1 MSFDTRPGTRGARQP
16 HGRVM
21 KWMNGLMARR
31 IRRQPQ
37 SKFMGFN
44 ALVMTTVGRKSGL
57 ERTTPVGWFP
67 GTDGS
72 WLIVA
77 SAAGAPGNPA
87 WYYNLAAHPDKVR
100 IDVDG
105 RTIDVRAEQLH
116 GPERAEAWEQIT
128 TAAPRFAQYQVKT
141 DRELPIIR
149 LTPRH

>member
-1 MSFDTRPGTRGARQP
+1 MSFDTQPGTRGARQP
-16 HGRVM
+16 KGRVM
-21 KWMNGLMARR
+21 SWMNRLMARR
-31 IRRQPQ
+31 VRRRGA
-37 SKFMGFN
+37 KFLGFN
-44 ALVMTTVGRKSGL
+44 AMALITVGRKSGL

-72 WLIVA
+72 WLVVA

-87 WYYNLAAHPDKVR
+87 WYYNLAAHPDQVR

-105 RTIDVRAEQLH
+105 KTVDVRAEQLH

-128 TAAPRFAQYQVKT
+128 TAAPRFAEYQVKT
-141 DRELPIIR
+141 DRELPVIR